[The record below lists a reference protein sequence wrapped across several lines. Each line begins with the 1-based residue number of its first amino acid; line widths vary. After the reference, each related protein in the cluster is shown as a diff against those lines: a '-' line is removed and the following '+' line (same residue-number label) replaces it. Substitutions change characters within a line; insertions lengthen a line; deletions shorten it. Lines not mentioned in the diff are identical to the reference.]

1 MELKIKEVAFPK
13 VIEFNADEIKREIAE
28 KVSFYEDLVYT
39 DEQMS
44 EAKKDRAKL
53 RKFVDALE
61 AKRKEVKAECLAPY
75 NAFEKEVKE
84 IVAIVN
90 KPILMIDGQVK
101 AFEDAQKT
109 KKMGEIGEFWE
120 RQEKPFD
127 IALES
132 IFNEKWLNVSY
143 KMPAVEADITAKL
156 EQIGSDLATLENLAF
171 AFEAKEMYKRTLN
184 LNSAIAE
191 GKRLADIQARK
202 EAMQREQERI
212 NAEREAEREAQRQA
226 AQMAQEEKQ
235 EIPEAPKEAPT
246 EDAPRTWLSFTANL
260 TIEDALAL
268 REFFTSRNIE
278 FRAI

>member
-13 VIEFNADEIKREIAE
+13 VIEFNADEIKREVAE
-28 KVSFYEDLVYT
+28 KVSFYEGLVYT
-39 DEQMS
+39 DEQIG

-75 NAFEKEVKE
+75 NAFEKQMKE

-109 KKMGEIGEFWE
+109 KKMGEIVELWE

-132 IFNEKWLNVSY
+132 IFNEKWLNATV
-143 KMPAVEADITAKL
+143 KMPAVEAEITAKL
-156 EQIGSDLATLENLAF
+156 EQIRSDLATLENLAF
-171 AFEAKEMYKRTLN
+171 SFESTEVYKSTLN

-202 EAMQREQERI
+202 EAMLKAQ
-212 NAEREAEREAQRQA
+212 AESEAQRQA
-226 AQMAQEEKQ
+226 AVMAEEDKQ
-235 EIPEAPKEAPT
+235 GFPEAPAEAPVA
-246 EDAPRTWLSFTANL
+246 DAPRTWLSFTANL

-268 REFFTSRNIE
+268 REFFASRNIE
-278 FRAI
+278 FKAI

>member
-13 VIEFNADEIKREIAE
+13 VIEFNADEIKREVAE
-28 KVSFYEDLVYT
+28 KVSFYEGLVYT
-39 DEQMS
+39 DEQIG

-61 AKRKEVKAECLAPY
+61 AKRKEVKANCLAPY

-101 AFEDAQKT
+101 AFEDAQKM
-109 KKMGEIGEFWE
+109 KKYNEIGEFWE

-132 IFNEKWLNVSY
+132 IFNEKWLNVSV
-143 KMPAVEADITAKL
+143 KMPAIEADISAKL
-156 EQIGSDLATLENLAF
+156 EQIRSDLATLENLAF
-171 AFEAKEMYKRTLN
+171 SFEAKEMYKSTLN

-202 EAMQREQERI
+202 EAMQRE
-212 NAEREAEREAQRQA
+212 AAEREAQRQA
-226 AQMAQEEKQ
+226 AVMAEEEKQ
-235 EIPEAPKEAPT
+235 GFPEAPKEAPT

-260 TIEDALAL
+260 TVDDALAL
-268 REFFTSRNIE
+268 RDFFASRNIE
-278 FRAI
+278 FKAI

>member
-1 MELKIKEVAFPK
+1 MELKIKEVQFPK
-13 VIEFNADEIKREIAE
+13 VIEFNADEIKREVAE

-39 DEQMS
+39 DEQIG
-44 EAKKDRAKL
+44 EAKKDRARL

-61 AKRKEVKAECLAPY
+61 AKRKEVKANCLAPY

-109 KKMGEIGEFWE
+109 KKYNEIGEFWE

-132 IFNEKWLNVSY
+132 IFNEKWLNVSV
-143 KMPAVEADITAKL
+143 KMPAVEAEIVAKL
-156 EQIGSDLATLENLAF
+156 ETIRCDLATLENLAF
-171 AFEAKEMYKRTLN
+171 SFEAKEMYKSTLN

-202 EAMQREQERI
+202 EAVQREQERI
-212 NAEREAEREAQRQA
+212 NAEREAQRQA
-226 AQMAQEEKQ
+226 AAMAEEEKQ
-235 EIPEAPKEAPT
+235 GFPEAPKEAPI

-268 REFFTSRNIE
+268 REFFNSRNIE